1 MHQYL
6 TFSLDTEEYGIDILR
21 VQEIKSSG
29 AITPIPNTPGHLR
42 GVMNLRGT
50 IIPVVDLRARLG
62 MAEAE
67 PSYFTAIVVI
77 AVGAKIVGLI
87 VDSVSDVVSI
97 PPTDVQAPT
106 DFGGHVDTR
115 FISGLAR
122 ANERLV
128 VLLNIEGLLGAEDL
142 AAVSVA

>member
-6 TFSLDTEEYGIDILR
+6 TFSLGTEEYGIDILR

-29 AITPIPNTPGHLR
+29 AITPIPNTPSHLQ

-50 IIPVVDLRARLG
+50 IIPVVDLRAKLG
-62 MAEAE
+62 MTDAE
-67 PSYFTAIVVI
+67 PSHFTAIVVVT
-77 AVGAKIVGLI
+77 VGAKIMGLI
-87 VDSVSDVVSI
+87 VDAVSDVLSI
-97 PPTDVQAPT
+97 PRTDIQAPT

-122 ANERLV
+122 ANDRLV
-128 VLLNIEGLLGAEDL
+128 VLLDIERVLGAEDL
-142 AAVSVA
+142 AAVGVA